1 MKLVYTDIRN
11 PLTQY
16 LTDTAA
22 EFAKEAKRVFTLLQT
37 LYPLRWSARSWNICL
52 NRQLLILS

>member
-22 EFAKEAKRVFTLLQT
+22 EFAKEGKRVFILLQT
-37 LYPLRWSARSWNICL
+37 PYPLRWNARYWKIYPNK
-52 NRQLLILS
+52 RLLTLS

>member
-16 LTDTAA
+16 LTEQTATFA
-22 EFAKEAKRVFTLLQT
+22 EQGKRVFILLQT
-37 LYPLRWSARSWNICL
+37 LYPLRWNARSWNTCL